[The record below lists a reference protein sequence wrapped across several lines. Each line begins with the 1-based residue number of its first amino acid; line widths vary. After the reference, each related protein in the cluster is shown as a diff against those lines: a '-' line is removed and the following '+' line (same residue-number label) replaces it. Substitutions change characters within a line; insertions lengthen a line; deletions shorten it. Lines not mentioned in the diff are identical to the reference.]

1 MARVHVVAEVPEEG
15 RRAFWSSD
23 TATRAIVMQLFRDVG
38 AKAVVA
44 ASVPAGSAPVNWQQI
59 GDTGYY
65 AHVFPEK
72 REQVVFNEK
81 NRQQSESISVE
92 INQH

>member
-15 RRAFWSSD
+15 RMAFWSSD

-44 ASVPAGSAPVNWQQI
+44 TSVPAGSTPVNWQQI

-65 AHVFPEK
+65 AYVFPRNGSK
-72 REQVVFNEK
+72 
-81 NRQQSESISVE
+81 
-92 INQH
+92 